1 MTASRGVV
9 VIHYAELGTKGKNRS
24 FFVGVL
30 RRNLRRALVGLE
42 VASIQSRHAR
52 IFLEFAAPLDDDL
65 QRELRS
71 RLGAVMG
78 IATFSFATRIP
89 GRPLDRL
96 EREACELVERALGEQ
111 AREPGA
117 GGGSV
122 IRTFAVDTRRGDK
135 SFPIPSPEINRRLGA
150 AIQGRTGLGV
160 DIRNPDL
167 NVGVEVLPD
176 SILLY
181 GNREEGQRGLPVGAS
196 ARVVSLLSSGI
207 DSPVASYRILARGC
221 RVIYVHFHSMPYT
234 QRASVDLTL
243 DLVHQLAPYQP
254 KSELYLVPLAE
265 IQRKIAV
272 EAQSS
277 IRVVLYRRWMVRLAE
292 KVAAK
297 VGARALVT
305 GDSIGQ
311 VASQTVENLSVIEEA
326 ATIPIL
332 RPLVATGKEEII
344 RMARK
349 IGTYDISTQPYED
362 CCAFL
367 MPQNPETHVR
377 PDDVRRAEEALG
389 PMEDLVWD
397 ALARAERHVI
407 PCVASGA
414 IRK

>member
-1 MTASRGVV
+1 MTASGGDATKGLVV
-9 VIHYAELGTKGKNRS
+9 VHYAELGTKGKNRS

-30 RRNLRRALVGLE
+30 RRNLRRALVGLPIAN
-42 VASIQSRHAR
+42 VQSRHAR
-52 IFLEFAAPLDDDL
+52 IFVELAAPLDDDL
-65 QRELRS
+65 RSELS
-71 RLGAVMG
+71 ARLGAVMG
-78 IATFSFATRIP
+78 IATFSFAERIP

-96 EREACELVERALGEQ
+96 EQEACRLVERAL
-111 AREPGA
+111 A
-117 GGGSV
+117 GGAA

-135 SFPIPSPEINRRLGA
+135 SFPIPSPEINRRIGA
-150 AIQGRTGLGV
+150 AIGARTGLGV
-160 DIRNPDL
+160 DIRNADL
-167 NVGVEVLPD
+167 TVGVEVLPD

-181 GNREEGQRGLPVGAS
+181 GEREEGQRGLPVGAS

-234 QRASVDLTL
+234 KRASVDLTL
-243 DLVHQLAPYQP
+243 DLVRQLAPYQP

-277 IRVVLYRRWMVRLAE
+277 IRVVLYRRWMIRLAE

-311 VASQTVENLSVIEEA
+311 VASQTVENLSVTQGA
-326 ATIPIL
+326 ATLPIL

-344 RMARK
+344 RMARR

-377 PDDVRRAEEALG
+377 PEDVARAEDALG
-389 PMEDLVWD
+389 PMDDLVWD
-397 ALARAERHVI
+397 ALGRAERHVI
-407 PCVASGA
+407 PCVPE
-414 IRK
+414 RKGP